1 MPRDDIA
8 KGRGK
13 NMADGL
19 VTEVTAESVGDLLR
33 EIGWKSTSTGT
44 KAAPQ
49 LVGTVEGVNFNVR
62 FAARAL
68 GKGGWTD
75 FTLSAPFTVDQA
87 VSPVIGAFWNRRN
100 RFARAYRTDAQLF
113 LDMDVTVA
121 GGVSRAHIKY
131 QFAVWSDLTR
141 MFVQHL
147 RADHAVLGHY
157 SASGSYIASRST
169 DRANFQEAHGFTK
182 STKSHAGSLSGSGST
197 AAGSVG
203 GSAAWLAEASNPV
216 ERF

>member
-1 MPRDDIA
+1 
-8 KGRGK
+8 
-13 NMADGL
+13 MADGL
-19 VTEVTAESVGDLLR
+19 VTEVTAESVGDILR
-33 EIGWKSTSTGT
+33 EIGWKSASTGT

-49 LVGTVEGVNFNVR
+49 LVGAVEGVNFNVR
-62 FAARAL
+62 FGARAL

-131 QFAVWSDLTR
+131 QFAVWSDITR
-141 MFVQHL
+141 LFVRHL

-157 SASGSYIASRST
+157 SATRSHNVNRST
-169 DRANFQEAHGFTK
+169 DRANFQETHGFAE
-182 STKSHAGSLSGSGST
+182 STKSHAGSLSGSGSKAVGSIGRT
-197 AAGSVG
+197 GSLAGAGEVKPG
-203 GSAAWLAEASNPV
+203 
-216 ERF
+216 